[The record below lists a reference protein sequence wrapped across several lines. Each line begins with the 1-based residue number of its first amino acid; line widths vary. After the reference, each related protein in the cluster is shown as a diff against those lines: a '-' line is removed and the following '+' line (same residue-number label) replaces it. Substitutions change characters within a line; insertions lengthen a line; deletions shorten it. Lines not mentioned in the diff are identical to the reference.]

1 MELPKGIQTRYGDGR
16 THVLKLLK
24 NLYGQKQAGRV
35 WSQHLSQ
42 GLRKLGFKPSQID
55 ECVYHRQNVLFI
67 VYVDDGI
74 FASPSN
80 SAILQV
86 ITELQDIGFVI
97 EDQGQIT
104 DYLGVNVEHLSDG
117 RIKLSQPHL
126 IDDILRDVNLSKRSP
141 GKTTPAAS
149 TKILHRNSS
158 SPAFDNQFNYRSVI
172 GKLNFLEKCT
182 CPDISYAVHQCARFS
197 ADPRKPHGEAIMH
210 IAKYLQTRRNEGI
223 ILVPDPQKSLEVF
236 ADADFSGNWITST
249 AADDPSTAKSRTG
262 FLITLANCPVTWSSK
277 LQTQIALSS
286 TEAEYIALSQSLREA
301 IPMMQLLQELKDQ
314 GFSIYSTEPKVYCK
328 AFEDNSGAIELARL
342 PKMRPRTKHI
352 NIIYHH
358 FREHVRRGKI
368 HIYPVSTKD
377 QLADILTKPLPQ
389 NDFLR
394 LRKKILHF

>member
-1 MELPKGIQTRYGDGR
+1 
-16 THVLKLLK
+16 
-24 NLYGQKQAGRV
+24 
-35 WSQHLSQ
+35 
-42 GLRKLGFKPSQID
+42 
-55 ECVYHRQNVLFI
+55 
-67 VYVDDGI
+67 
-74 FASPSN
+74 
-80 SAILQV
+80 
-86 ITELQDIGFVI
+86 
-97 EDQGQIT
+97 
-104 DYLGVNVEHLSDG
+104 LGVNVEHLSDG

-197 ADPRKPHGEAIMH
+197 ANPRKPHGEAIMH
-210 IAKYLQTRRNEGI
+210 IAKYLQTRRNEGL

-301 IPMMQLLQELKDQ
+301 IPMMQLLQELTDQ

-358 FREHVRRGKI
+358 FREHVRRKKI
-368 HIYPVSTKD
+368 HIY
-377 QLADILTKPLPQ
+377 
-389 NDFLR
+389 
-394 LRKKILHF
+394 LHYATD